1 MAEEE
6 LQKKTSQP
14 TILEKPENDSALEM
28 KNIPGFD
35 VLDTIPDEQKLKSYN
50 DEFYSTLSGMKFLSL
65 TIPPEDKLFYH
76 FEKNNNASITS
87 TAGQVFITINELK
100 KENLSLKQIIV
111 EVKEKINN
119 LKEQVDN
126 IEMDCSGDIINEIKN
141 LEKKLQVF
149 VVESKTETFKL
160 IKEVANL
167 KKEKNELTNQIQLT
181 FARVERLE
189 KELGK
194 NKKRFN
200 KLNMNVN
207 KQNANNDKTFMET
220 KSFNNTLR
228 SNKEKV
234 QTETNL

>member
-6 LQKKTSQP
+6 LQKN
-14 TILEKPENDSALEM
+14 PEYQLAENLGEPAIEM

-35 VLDTIPDEQKLKSYN
+35 VLDSLPEDQKLKSYN
-50 DEFYSTLSGMKFLSL
+50 DEFYSTLSGLKYLSI
-65 TIPPEDKLFYH
+65 TVPPEDKLFYH

-87 TAGQVFITINELK
+87 TAGQVFVTINEL
-100 KENLSLKQIIV
+100 NQQNTSLK
-111 EVKEKINN
+111 
-119 LKEQVDN
+119 
-126 IEMDCSGDIINEIKN
+126 EMINEIQEQMSNLRVEVESISVENTGNVAIEINN

-149 VVESKTETFKL
+149 IVETKTESFKL

-167 KKEKNELTNQIQLT
+167 KKEKNELYNQIQLA
-181 FARVERLE
+181 FQRVEKLE

-194 NKKRFN
+194 NKKKMN

-207 KQNANNDKTFMET
+207 KQNVNNDRTFLET

-228 SNKEKV
+228 TNNEKV
-234 QTETNL
+234 KTESNL

>member
-6 LQKKTSQP
+6 HLKKTNQVNLNMDAGEKEP
-14 TILEKPENDSALEM
+14 TLEM

-35 VLDTIPDEQKLKSYN
+35 VLDSLPEEQKLKSYN
-50 DEFYSTLSGMKFLSL
+50 DEFYSTLSNMKFLSL

-111 EVKEKINN
+111 EVQEKINN

-149 VVESKTETFKL
+149 IVETKTETFKL
-160 IKEVANL
+160 II
-167 KKEKNELTNQIQLT
+167 KKI
-181 FARVERLE
+181 
-189 KELGK
+189 
-194 NKKRFN
+194 
-200 KLNMNVN
+200 
-207 KQNANNDKTFMET
+207 
-220 KSFNNTLR
+220 
-228 SNKEKV
+228 
-234 QTETNL
+234 

>member
-6 LQKKTSQP
+6 L
-14 TILEKPENDSALEM
+14 EKNPVQDLAENLGEPNIDM

-35 VLDTIPDEQKLKSYN
+35 VLDSLPEDQKLKSYN
-50 DEFYSTLSGMKFLSL
+50 DQFYSTLSGLKFLSL

-87 TAGQVFITINELK
+87 IAGQVNVTINELK
-100 KENLSLKQIIV
+100 QEDISLKEMIADIQENMKNLRV
-111 EVKEKINN
+111 EVESISVENT
-119 LKEQVDN
+119 
-126 IEMDCSGDIINEIKN
+126 GDVLNEIKN
-141 LEKKLQVF
+141 LEKRLQVF
-149 VVESKTETFKL
+149 IVETKTESFKL

-167 KKEKNELTNQIQLT
+167 KKEKSELYNQIQLA
-181 FARVERLE
+181 FQRVEKLE

-194 NKKRFN
+194 NKKKLN

-207 KQNANNDKTFMET
+207 KQNVNNDRTFMET

-228 SNKEKV
+228 TNNEKV
-234 QTETNL
+234 QTENNL